1 MLPSEAVDML
11 RHYHLMLD
19 DNLQEDGELLR

>member
-1 MLPSEAVDML
+1 MAPAGVVDML
-11 RHYHLMLD
+11 QHFRLMLD